1 MRRRTM
7 LATPALAGATLGH
20 AGAKMTDFDGSGFT
34 QLDRLLDLVARTRE
48 LLDAVAGHGELPE
61 GGAAY
66 LEETTLPHLEDIH
79 AGFQG
84 SLRSDAADAAE
95 LRYLLLQVAALRVS
109 PPWTGPD
116 RRAADSEATAEKT
129 LLRRRSG
136 DAPPALRLATSEP
149 WQLAAVAHAR
159 VVLAFIPRVPEEAVR
174 FPGGRPTYADIPTP
188 RGPAEL
194 AARIDELERQLWL
207 AVTGRLPARVD
218 PAFRRTYGFFDA
230 AEQLGFRAFRG
241 AA

>member
-1 MRRRTM
+1 MKD
-7 LATPALAGATLGH
+7 L
-20 AGAKMTDFDGSGFT
+20 DGSGFS

-66 LEETTLPHLEDIH
+66 LEGMTLPHLEDVQ

-84 SLRSDAADAAE
+84 SLRSEAAGADE
-95 LRYLLLQVAALRVS
+95 LRYLLLQVAQLRV
-109 PPWTGPD
+109 PQPRTD
-116 RRAADSEATAEKT
+116 AERRAAAAEI
-129 LLRRRSG
+129 LAERALAGRSSTDG
-136 DAPPALRLATSEP
+136 ESPVRLASSEP

-159 VVLAFIPRVPEEAVR
+159 VVLAFIPRVPEDAVR
-174 FPGGRPTYADIPTP
+174 FPAGRRTYADIAAP

-194 AARIDELERQLWL
+194 AARIEELERQLWM
-207 AVTGRLPARVD
+207 AVTGRVVAPVD

-230 AEQLGFRAFRG
+230 ADRLGFRAFRG

>member
-1 MRRRTM
+1 MKD
-7 LATPALAGATLGH
+7 L
-20 AGAKMTDFDGSGFT
+20 DGSGFT

-66 LEETTLPHLEDIH
+66 LEGMTLPHLEDVH

-84 SLRSDAADAAE
+84 SLRSDAAGADE
-95 LRYLLLQVAALRVS
+95 LRYLLRQVAQLRV
-109 PPWTGPD
+109 PQPRTD
-116 RRAADSEATAEKT
+116 AERRAAAAEI
-129 LLRRRSG
+129 LAERAFAGLSAG
-136 DAPPALRLATSEP
+136 DPEPPVRLASSEP

-159 VVLAFIPRVPEEAVR
+159 VVLAFIPRVPEDAVR
-174 FPGGRPTYADIPTP
+174 FPAGRRTYADIAAP

-194 AARIDELERQLWL
+194 AARIEELERQLWM
-207 AVTGRLPARVD
+207 AVTGRVVAPVD

-230 AEQLGFRAFRG
+230 ADRLGFRAFRG

>member
-1 MRRRTM
+1 M
-7 LATPALAGATLGH
+7 AE
-20 AGAKMTDFDGSGFT
+20 FDGSGFT
-34 QLDRLLDLVARTRE
+34 QLDRLLELVARTRE

-66 LEETTLPHLEDIH
+66 LQGTTLPHLEDIH

-84 SLRSDAADAAE
+84 SLRTDAADAAE
-95 LRYLLLQVAALRVS
+95 LRYLLLQVAQLRVR
-109 PPWTGPD
+109 PPQTDVD
-116 RRAADSEATAEKT
+116 RRAAAAEALAERTLAGRPATEATGQLHVT
-129 LLRRRSG
+129 G
-136 DAPPALRLATSEP
+136 TEP

-174 FPGGRPTYADIPTP
+174 FPAGRRTYADIPTP

-194 AARIDELERQLWL
+194 AARIEELERQLWM
-207 AVTGRLPARVD
+207 AVTGRLPDRVD

-230 AEQLGFRAFRG
+230 ADRLGFRAFRG

>member
-1 MRRRTM
+1 MKD
-7 LATPALAGATLGH
+7 L
-20 AGAKMTDFDGSGFT
+20 DGSGFS

-48 LLDAVAGHGELPE
+48 LLDAVAGQGELPE

-66 LEETTLPHLEDIH
+66 LEGTTLPHLEDVQ

-84 SLRSDAADAAE
+84 SLRSDAAGADE
-95 LRYLLLQVAALRVS
+95 LRYLLRQVAQLRV
-109 PPWTGPD
+109 PQPRTD
-116 RRAADSEATAEKT
+116 AERRAAAAEI
-129 LLRRRSG
+129 LAER
-136 DAPPALRLATSEP
+136 ALAGLSSSDPESPVRLASSEP

-174 FPGGRPTYADIPTP
+174 FPAGRRTYADIAAP

-194 AARIDELERQLWL
+194 AARIEELERQLWM
-207 AVTGRLPARVD
+207 AVTGRVVAPVD

-230 AEQLGFRAFRG
+230 ADRLGFRAFRG